1 LSTKKTT
8 KFKCPDCKLTF
19 PNASLLGVHRRN
31 IHKIAGTAPQTIR
44 AREARISSIA
54 HIPRDAQGNLICPE
68 CKVVTT
74 SYAGFAQ
81 HRTKAHGVK
90 PNAPLPGQK
99 LPEPFPV
106 EPVKKPIQ
114 CALCEATFNL
124 RDTYNKHL
132 LRIHDTTMS
141 ALKIQEGRP
150 VNGKFKPSMAQK
162 MLEGEFPCPH
172 CDFIGRWK
180 GGLTLHMTKTH
191 KNLNA
196 TNGTNPRSELVSQ
209 TEAHP
214 IATNGH
220 HQEAQAGPDAHPD
233 FITAIA
239 FGRFTEFCRCLATE
253 YDLSTRDLTDRLI
266 GAILQSQVRNPS
278 RNSNRVSALR

>member
-1 LSTKKTT
+1 VSLGSVLCESRVPPRRRDHFAAPPDQLSRFITGTKGDSLSTKKTT

-74 SYAGFAQ
+74 SY
-81 HRTKAHGVK
+81 
-90 PNAPLPGQK
+90 
-99 LPEPFPV
+99 
-106 EPVKKPIQ
+106 
-114 CALCEATFNL
+114 
-124 RDTYNKHL
+124 NKHL
-132 LRIHDTTMS
+132 IRIHDITMS

-253 YDLSTRDLTDRLI
+253 YDLSSQAFRPSLARQLGRL
-266 GAILQSQVRNPS
+266 RRS
-278 RNSNRVSALR
+278 RCRGLRESSARIR